1 MNQIEILKYNL
12 GYRVYGQKGFVVED
26 IIRELLVKAADEE
39 DLELASITNDLMAK
53 MAGTYNCPSNWRNIL
68 EDMFTEFQDNK
79 WLMDAIYEFSIMAE
93 DN

>member
-1 MNQIEILKYNL
+1 M
-12 GYRVYGQKGFVVED
+12 ED

-68 EDMFTEFQDNK
+68 EDMFVEKQTPRYLPRETC
-79 WLMDAIYEFSIMAE
+79 AV
-93 DN
+93 